1 MQNLLE
7 NISIAGIKLILM
19 ELRKKELKG
28 AIVDDIARFRF
39 YRASIAGS
47 DFVLLASKLSSNETP
62 ANCKKIATRLS
73 ISMDLPIAFYF
84 QALKFYERQRFIEK
98 QVYFITGNGEA
109 YLPNMILSDK
119 AAKKKDGPKKL
130 SAAAQFLLLYHLQ
143 EGRLDGLSI
152 SDISDRIPQYSYVSI
167 AKAVENMEALGLCEC
182 IKDQGRSKRLS
193 FPLEK
198 FDLWEKARPFMSSP
212 VKEVKYGDS
221 VPTAKF
227 QYSGISA
234 LAAYTMISP
243 DEIPTIAVYS
253 GDFTEESVSGLNDFD
268 GNVKIEIWRYPQLD
282 TESKNVDK
290 LSLSLSLDG
299 ETDPRVE
306 KENKLMFDKIW
317 QTM

>member
-73 ISMDLPIAFYF
+73 IRMDLPIAFYF

-143 EGRLDGLSI
+143 KGRLDGLSI

-167 AKAVENMEALGLCEC
+167 AKAVENLEALGLCEC

-221 VPTAKF
+221 IPTAKF

-253 GDFTEESVSGLNDFD
+253 GDFTEEAFSGLNDFD